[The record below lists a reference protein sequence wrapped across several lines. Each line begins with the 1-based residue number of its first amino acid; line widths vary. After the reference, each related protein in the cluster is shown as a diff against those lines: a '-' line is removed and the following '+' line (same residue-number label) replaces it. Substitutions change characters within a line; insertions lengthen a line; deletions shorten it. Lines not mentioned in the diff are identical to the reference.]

1 MSSTPQPI
9 LQPMQHLDPS
19 LSQRWL
25 FIEQWRQRVTAA
37 CDSDSNP
44 AEQLPARGRPDASSH
59 KRKRPAQDSTL
70 RAAAGMSTPPPSN
83 RAQSPS
89 KRMKVSH
96 RNRDPSLADD
106 DDPFLASGPLSADP
120 DETPRRNT
128 TAGILSSAPQLPP
141 RPPSYT
147 SSPKRSSAASRT
159 TTSTTKS
166 RARSTSP
173 TKKTQGLV
181 ALRKPIYHVPLDDQN
196 KDQLPEDIRELYNRL
211 YDIAVEHEGIAPWE
225 VWEEINAAAVR
236 PFKESCFKRRQ
247 TPVGPREGNATT
259 EEEDHHAVAL
269 AELKALRRLEREA
282 WDCRRLCRAELAW
295 NFEVHFPLLKLALDR
310 QDDLA
315 PNVYADKKMVD
326 LAIVLVPEVRDY
338 GRQEWEKGQRGAGR
352 DAAAR
357 EERYLRL
364 AHAIQRVVHSQP
376 QDRQSINQTMYTP
389 LYDRPIGVSIETK
402 AEGANEEGRVQ
413 LAVWTAA
420 WHERMRDLMVPAGI
434 WSSETRLITMP
445 LLLIVGHTWV
455 LSFACDRGDRL
466 EIVGEMTL
474 GETAT
479 LKGLYTLVA
488 ALRELAR
495 WMQGQ
500 FAEWMLGVLE
510 ACTDV

>member
-1 MSSTPQPI
+1 M
-9 LQPMQHLDPS
+9 
-19 LSQRWL
+19 
-25 FIEQWRQRVTAA
+25 
-37 CDSDSNP
+37 
-44 AEQLPARGRPDASSH
+44 
-59 KRKRPAQDSTL
+59 
-70 RAAAGMSTPPPSN
+70 
-83 RAQSPS
+83 
-89 KRMKVSH
+89 
-96 RNRDPSLADD
+96 
-106 DDPFLASGPLSADP
+106 
-120 DETPRRNT
+120 
-128 TAGILSSAPQLPP
+128 
-141 RPPSYT
+141 
-147 SSPKRSSAASRT
+147 
-159 TTSTTKS
+159 
-166 RARSTSP
+166 
-173 TKKTQGLV
+173 
-181 ALRKPIYHVPLDDQN
+181 PLDNQN
-196 KDQLPEDIRELYNRL
+196 KGQLPEDIRELYNRL
-211 YDIAVEHEGIAPWE
+211 YDVAVEHEGIAPWE

-236 PFKESCFKRRQ
+236 PFKETCFKRRE
-247 TPVGPREGNATT
+247 TPVAPREGNATT
-259 EEEDHHAVAL
+259 EEEEHHAVAL
-269 AELKALRRLEREA
+269 AALKALRRLEREA

-295 NFEVHFPLLKLALDR
+295 NFEVHFPLLTLALDR
-310 QDDLA
+310 QQYAHVRQEVVASAQIAKPFVPPMSDLA

-326 LAIVLVPEVRDY
+326 LAIVLVPEISDY
-338 GRQEWEKGQRGAGR
+338 GRQEREKGLRAAGR

-357 EERYLRL
+357 EERYRRL
-364 AHAIQRVVHSQP
+364 AHVIQRVVHSQP
-376 QDRQSINQTMYTP
+376 QGRRSINQTMYTP
-389 LYDRPIGVSIETK
+389 LCDRPIGVGIETK

-510 ACTDV
+510 ACTGGVDV